1 MHLHWERSHNTAG
14 DCNIRSLSWMGRVP
28 DELPTV
34 RKHFLAVSSW
44 MFLNVEHTLGQKSIQ
59 GVSNVNIV
67 NFSIEACLLFN
78 F

>member
-1 MHLHWERSHNTAG
+1 MDGKSP
-14 DCNIRSLSWMGRVP
+14 GRTS
-28 DELPTV
+28 DGKKTL
-34 RKHFLAVSSW
+34 LLGSSW